1 MDDLVRSTVRLDA
14 ELQERVRIAI
24 AKRRLRSF
32 QSAVEQALEL
42 WLSGDVPRTS
52 RTDQVAAPEPS
63 EWHRKLTEILKS
75 GDQPTIDAVTQNIDV
90 FHDRL
95 RPARRRRAV

>member
-1 MDDLVRSTVRLDA
+1 MERREVTVRLDEQQFNQFDDVCHA
-14 ELQERVRIAI
+14 RRV
-24 AKRRLRSF
+24 KK
-32 QSAVEQALEL
+32 QQALIEAITG
-42 WLSGDVPRTS
+42 WIDGPGTPRSS
-52 RTDQVAAPEPS
+52 RTDQAAAPEPS

-95 RPARRRRAV
+95 RPARRRKAV

>member
-1 MDDLVRSTVRLDA
+1 MDDRVQTTIRFPKEFHKKLKHAATDRETDIAGLVMRALNALLDGP
-14 ELQERVRIAI
+14 E
-24 AKRRLRSF
+24 
-32 QSAVEQALEL
+32 
-42 WLSGDVPRTS
+42 VPRS
-52 RTDQVAAPEPS
+52 SKSVQAAPEPS

-95 RPARRRRAV
+95 RPARRRKAV